1 MINPKMPEDYLVR
14 LKRSKEELI
23 KLANDL
29 NISPDSV
36 KGEALQTAIQ
46 LLEKEIKSVEYLRLF

>member
-1 MINPKMPEDYLVR
+1 MSEDYLVR
-14 LKRSKEELI
+14 LKKSKEELI

-29 NISPDSV
+29 NISSDSA

-46 LLEKEIKSVEYLRLF
+46 LLEKEIKGVEYIRLF

>member
-23 KLANDL
+23 KLANNL
-29 NISPDSV
+29 NISSDSV
-36 KGEALQTAIQ
+36 KGEALQIAIQ
-46 LLEKEIKSVEYLRLF
+46 LLEKEIKGVEYLRLF